1 MSSVTLPNPPALRPQ
16 QHTRFFGVARRGQ
29 TYRNLLYVLLAF
41 PLSMLYIWLLVSA
54 FSLFVYSLPGLV
66 VLLALLLPG
75 TWGFATLEYLLA
87 EWLLRVRM
95 PPMAPTLPSDLS
107 YWERL
112 KAHLRNPVTWKS
124 LLYLALKLPLASI
137 SFLLVA
143 VCYLVSFLLL
153 LAPLWYVLAT
163 SNYNT
168 DWLWADWP
176 NGNGESVH
184 DKIAHSPIGYIITGQ
199 VEPRGLIIS
208 LLVTALGILIFFAA
222 LWLVNG
228 LAAGWGWLARATLG
242 LSTKDLQLAEAR
254 AVATRERARAEQ
266 SDRSRRELI
275 LNASHELRTPVASI
289 TAHIESLLMLEG
301 ERLPENVRAYLG
313 ITLREAERLSA
324 LVDDLL
330 MLARADSDELRLR
343 IAPID
348 AGAVVEEVFQA
359 MEPLARRER
368 EISLVH
374 EVASTLPPALADR
387 DRLGQVLMNLVRN
400 AISYTPNGGLVSI
413 ALARGG
419 PDTLELTVSDTGTGI
434 AEEDLAHVFER
445 FYRADASRTRATGG
459 SGLGLSI
466 VRDLVRAMGGTVVA
480 ERLPEGGTR
489 IRVTLRAATVPAT
502 QTDIQAGR

>member
-1 MSSVTLPNPPALRPQ
+1 MSSVTLSASQDSRPQ
-16 QHTRFFGVARRGQ
+16 RRARFFGVARRGQ
-29 TYRNLLYVLLAF
+29 TYLNLLYVLLAF
-41 PLSMLYIWLLVSA
+41 PLGV
-54 FSLFVYSLPGLV
+54 VYFWIAGTVLQIGMYSGLPGVLI
-66 VLLALLLPG
+66 LLALVLPG
-75 TWGFATLEYLLA
+75 AWGFATFEYLLVG
-87 EWLLRVRM
+87 WLLRVRI
-95 PPMAPTLPSDLS
+95 PPMAPTLPADLS

-124 LLYLALKLPLASI
+124 LLFLALKLPLGFVS
-137 SFLLVA
+137 LVVVA
-143 VCYLVSFLLL
+143 AFYVLSLLLL

-163 SNYNT
+163 LNPDIENHISLFNDAGYT
-168 DWLWADWP
+168 WLARK
-176 NGNGESVH
+176 VF
-184 DKIAHSPIGYIITGQ
+184 GYAITGQ
-199 VEPRGLIIS
+199 VEPYGAGIA
-208 LLVTALGILIFFAA
+208 LLALALGILLFFVA
-222 LWLVNG
+222 LWLANG

-254 AVATRERARAEQ
+254 AVAVRERARAEQ
-266 SDRSRRELI
+266 SDRRRRELI
-275 LNASHELRTPVASI
+275 LNASHELRTPVASL
-289 TAHIESLLMLEG
+289 TAHIESLLLLEG

-313 ITLREAERLSA
+313 ITLREAERLGA

-343 IAPID
+343 IAPMD

-368 EISLVH
+368 EISLVR
-374 EVASTLPPALADR
+374 EVAPELPPALGDR
-387 DRLGQVLMNLVRN
+387 DRLGQVLLNLVRN

-419 PDTLELTVSDTGTGI
+419 PETLELTVSDTGAGI
-434 AEEDLAHVFER
+434 AEEDLEHVFER
-445 FYRADASRTRATGG
+445 FYRADTSRTRATGG

-502 QTDIQAGR
+502 RAS